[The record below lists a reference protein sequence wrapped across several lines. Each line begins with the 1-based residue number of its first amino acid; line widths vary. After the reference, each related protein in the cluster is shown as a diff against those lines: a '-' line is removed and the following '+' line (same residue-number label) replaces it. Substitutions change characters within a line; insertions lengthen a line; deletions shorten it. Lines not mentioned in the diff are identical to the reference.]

1 MQNHWQGYITALGG
15 ANQIPSSSNPPVAT
29 FKTSDNS
36 TGNAGFL
43 DLNPK
48 KPEIQA
54 RYDAMNGSWEGIRAS
69 EAAVK
74 SGVFKTEFAQL
85 KAKK

>member
-1 MQNHWQGYITALGG
+1 MQNHWQGYITAL
-15 ANQIPSSSNPPVAT
+15 AATPIPSSSNPPVAT
-29 FKTSDNS
+29 FKPSDS
-36 TGNAGFL
+36 TGFL

-48 KPEIQA
+48 QPEIQA
-54 RYDAMNGSWEGIRAS
+54 RYDAMNGSWEGVRAS

-74 SGVFKTEFAQL
+74 AGVFKTEFAQM